1 MARNKP
7 LGKKLRL
14 AAALKANRNP
24 PVWVVIKTKRRVTR
38 SPARRHWRRV
48 KLKA

>member
-14 AAALKANRNP
+14 AAALNSNRNP
-24 PVWVVIKTKRRVTR
+24 PIWVIAKTKRRVTR
-38 SPARRHWRRV
+38 SPARRYWRRQ

>member
-14 AAALKANRNP
+14 AAALNSNRNP
-24 PVWVVIKTKRRVTR
+24 PLWVIAKTKMRVTR
-38 SPARRHWRRV
+38 SPARRHWRRQ
-48 KLKA
+48 KLSI

>member
-14 AAALKANRNP
+14 AAALKSNRLP
-24 PVWVVIKTKRRVTR
+24 PPWVIVKTKRRVTY
-38 SPARRHWRRV
+38 SPAKRHWRRV